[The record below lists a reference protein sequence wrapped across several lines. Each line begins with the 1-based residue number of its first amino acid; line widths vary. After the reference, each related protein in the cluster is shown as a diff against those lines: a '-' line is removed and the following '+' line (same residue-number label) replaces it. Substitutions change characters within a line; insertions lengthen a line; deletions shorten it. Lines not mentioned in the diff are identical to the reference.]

1 MGVRAS
7 ARRALLCLAGVS
19 MIGAAIA
26 QSAPVPVEI
35 KREAGHFR
43 LFRGGE
49 PYEIR
54 GAGTQSVD
62 DLDSLASHGANS
74 VRNWAVGDGSVLD
87 RAQELGLTVALCLD
101 LQRERHGFDYSDAAA
116 VNEQFN
122 RVRAEVLAHRHH
134 PALLVWIIGNEL
146 NHDYRNPAVYDAVN
160 DISKMI
166 HELDPHHPT
175 TTTTAGIDSSLARVI
190 EAGAPDLDFLSVQV
204 YGGLVDLPETWASV
218 RLEMPLM
225 VTEWGTIG
233 HWEVP
238 RTAWGAP
245 IEPTS
250 TEKAHRFLEGHERV
264 LAPMAGRLIGNY
276 AFLWGQK
283 QERTP
288 TWYGV
293 FTADGRRTEAADVL
307 QRVWTGRWPANRTP
321 QLHDLLLDGKRAAD
335 DVRLAP
341 GGAYVASV
349 RASDPDRDAL
359 TYDWRVMRESDA
371 TQSGGDPED
380 IPEEYR
386 LPNSDVRSGEISWRA
401 PHELGAYRLYVYVD
415 DDQGGAAHANVP
427 FLVVGT

>member
-1 MGVRAS
+1 MGVRAP

-19 MIGAAIA
+19 MVSAAIA

-122 RVRAEVLAHRHH
+122 RVRAEVLAHRRH

-175 TTTTAGIDSSLARVI
+175 TTTTAGIDPSLARVI
-190 EAGAPDLDFLSVQV
+190 EARAPDLDFLSVQI
-204 YGGLVDLPETWASV
+204 YGGLADLPEAWAKV

-238 RTAWGAP
+238 QTAWGAP

-250 TEKAHRFLEGHERV
+250 TEKAHRFLEGYERA
-264 LAPMAGRLIGNY
+264 LAPMAGKLIGNY

-293 FTADGRRTEAADVL
+293 FTADGRRTPAADAL
-307 QRVWTGRWPANRTP
+307 QRVWTGRWPANRAP

-341 GGAYVASV
+341 GGSYVASV
-349 RASDPDRDAL
+349 RAADPDRDAL

-386 LPNSDVRSGEISWRA
+386 LPNSNVRSAEVSWRA
-401 PHELGAYRLYVYVD
+401 PQEPGAYRLYVYVD